1 MDFNRM
7 NQREMALALNLDQGQ
22 ISRYLNGKMSPSL
35 QRAKLIADYLN
46 CSLDELYRL
55 INNKSTKDQIIEFSI
70 KQKERDKN

>member
-70 KQKERDKN
+70 KQKERGKN